1 MRTTYRVL
9 AGLIAVLVV
18 VQATLIVWSIA
29 GLFYWIDEGETL
41 DKQVVKGWEEEPPTF
56 EGAIGHF
63 LHAFVIGGG
72 GGPLPTGVGLI
83 PLAGLLL
90 LIVSFFAKVPRGV
103 ALAAA
108 VAASIVIQIL
118 AGIFAEPEMPYLGLV
133 HGLNAFILFG
143 LSLAAAKAAKNA
155 GTTQPATAPAV

>member
-18 VQATLIVWSIA
+18 VQATLIVWAVA
-29 GLFYWIDEGETL
+29 GLFFWIDEGETL
-41 DKQVVKGWEEEPPTF
+41 DKQVIKGWEEEPPTF
-56 EGAIGHF
+56 DGAIGHF

-72 GGPLPTGVGLI
+72 GGPLPTGLGLI

-108 VAASIVIQIL
+108 VAVSIVVQIVV
-118 AGIFAEPEMPYLGLV
+118 GINADAVPYIGLI

-143 LSLAAAKAAKNA
+143 LALAAAKAAKNA
-155 GTTQPATAPAV
+155 ATIQPAAAPAV